1 MADIDLGKVTMT
13 EEEVQQIIDKRNEG
27 VRLGKDADGN
37 PGYYKFDESAGAD
50 TLIPFS
56 LGGAG
61 GITGIKKIGQLGGTV
76 NSGTSSNFTLDEDYK
91 AIIAYVIAARNGY
104 SIRVTGIT
112 LPNKNTALTQSG
124 SSSAGN
130 GYYAYELAFDDS
142 GTGMSKGNV
151 YPVSYKLYYT
161 GTSSQYSYCFVYGV
175 Y

>member
-61 GITGIKKIGQLGGTV
+61 GITGIKKIGDLGGSV
-76 NSGTSSNFTLDEDYK
+76 NVGTSKNFTLDEDYK
-91 AIIAYVIAARNGY
+91 AIIAYVSAIRGGA

-112 LPNKNTALTQSG
+112 LPNKNTALTQNGSG
-124 SSSAGN
+124 SGGT

-142 GTGMSKGNV
+142 GKGMSKGTV
-151 YPVSYKLYYT
+151 YTVSYKLSYS
-161 GTSSQYSYCFVYGV
+161 GTASQYSYCFLYGV

>member
-76 NSGTSSNFTLDEDYK
+76 NGGTSSNFTLDEDYK
-91 AIIAYVIAARNGY
+91 AIIAYVIAARSGY

-124 SSSAGN
+124 SSSEGN